1 MNTIVLAY
9 SGGFLS
15 SNAVHWLAETHA
27 ADVVTVTLD
36 VGQGDD
42 LGALRARALSCGA
55 TRAHAIDA
63 REELVREFLL
73 PSLVRGP
80 LNEGPAI
87 AEFTR
92 PLIARKLV
100 EVARIEGA
108 SIVAHG
114 SLDDSFDAAI
124 RALDPRLTILAPAR
138 EWKLDAAQL
147 AAFARSHGVS
157 SRPASEPNCRIDQSL
172 WGRMISFRDLD
183 GRPSAAHLKPVSTM
197 NEAAH
202 IELQFEGGVPVS
214 INDVPMPPVELVES
228 LALIAGRHGVGR
240 LESTSNGRT
249 VVYDAPAAMVLHT
262 ARAALGDRTGVVRL
276 SVLNGGCTVIG
287 RNTQVVNLA

>member
-1 MNTIVLAY
+1 MSTIVLAY
-9 SGGFLS
+9 SGGFIS
-15 SNAVHWLAETHA
+15 SNAVHWLTETYA

-42 LGALRARALSCGA
+42 LAALRARALSCGA
-55 TRAHAIDA
+55 VRAHAIDA

-80 LNEGPAI
+80 LHEGPRI
-87 AEFTR
+87 GEFTR
-92 PLIARKLV
+92 PLIARKLM
-100 EVARIEGA
+100 EVVRIEGA

-114 SLDDSFDAAI
+114 AVDESLDAAI
-124 RALDPRLTILAPAR
+124 RALDPQVRIIAPAR

-147 AAFARSHGVS
+147 SEFARSHAVS
-157 SRPASEPNCRIDQSL
+157 PQPSSDPNCRIDQSL

-183 GRPSAAHLKPVSTM
+183 GRPIEAHRKPLSTN
-197 NEAAH
+197 NEPARLD
-202 IELQFEGGVPVS
+202 IQFDAGVPVS
-214 INDVPMPPVELVES
+214 VNEVPMPPVELVES

-262 ARAALGDRTGVVRL
+262 ARAALGDRSGVVRL
-276 SVLNGGCTVIG
+276 SVLNGGCTVVG
-287 RNTQVVNLA
+287 RNTEVANLA